1 MKYKKVH
8 IEWVDSSSTR
18 GWNYMPEFKDQELI
32 VVSIGFL
39 LKETKSDVTIST
51 SYTPYGSA
59 MDPLTIPRCSI
70 KKLKVF
76 K

>member
-1 MKYKKVH
+1 
-8 IEWVDSSSTR
+8 
-18 GWNYMPEFKDQELI
+18 MPEFKDQELI